1 MNENLKAI
9 FDSYENEKTKI
20 RKRIDANKEL
30 VKKLDN
36 QINSYYSGCISIM
49 DKVNARKEN
58 KPAILELEKRL
69 AAAYETEII
78 LTTSLKVANEM
89 KLKAVANALRDEII
103 NNPEKWTKYPLHF
116 QKSKNMVDDFLNG
129 TNLFLSNY
137 CSAGTYYLK
146 GLSRYYDDI
155 SAYMFTVSG
164 GIITQ
169 EVIEEMKRKQGYNII
184 PASDIL
190 TECKKAFKARKK
202 IIEKYENARKEIEN
216 LRTPFSSCNAF
227 YYILPYANNTPENYK
242 RL

>member
-9 FDSYENEKTKI
+9 FDAYENEKTKI

-89 KLKAVANALRDEII
+89 KVNAVANALHDEII
-103 NNPEKWTKYPLHF
+103 ENPEKWSKYPLHF
-116 QKSKNMVDDFLNG
+116 QKFKNMVADFLND
-129 TNLFLSNY
+129 TNLYLINSYNIG
-137 CSAGTYYLK
+137 SYYVT
-146 GLSRYYDDI
+146 GSYDYHNI
-155 SAYMFTVSG
+155 SGYVFHAPKN
-164 GIITQ
+164 IIDSQ
-169 EVIEEMKRKQGYNII
+169 VLEEMKTKEKYSII
-184 PASDIL
+184 PAGDIL
-190 TECKKAFKARKK
+190 KECKKAFTARKK
-202 IIEKYENARKEIEN
+202 IIEKYEKARKEIEN
-216 LRTPFSSCNAF
+216 LRAPFSSCNAF
-227 YYILPYANNTPENYK
+227 YNILPYANSTPENYK